1 MANGGLNKNM
11 IVLNLITKYLL
22 NMRKIKII
30 LLIVIFTSCEG
41 SIKNQNAKALEA
53 IKNYTKDEFFM
64 HNYNIEIIDFKI
76 DSIKEV
82 RPDSIVVKLIE
93 AEIYNI
99 AAKIA
104 DPSLEN
110 YSDFDTKKLNSF
122 VLDQASHSKE
132 IEEYSSKFKKYS
144 KNRKY
149 YLIDVNCKFT
159 STQINTNLQK
169 NILWPKTTF
178 LLSEDF
184 NVIDAPT
191 MFLN

>member
-1 MANGGLNKNM
+1 
-11 IVLNLITKYLL
+11 
-22 NMRKIKII
+22 MRKFKII

-41 SIKNQNAKALEA
+41 SIKTQNAKALEA
-53 IKNYTKDEFFM
+53 IKNYTKDKFFM

-110 YSDFDTKKLNSF
+110 YSDFDIKKLNSL
-122 VLDQASHSKE
+122 VLDQASNSKE
-132 IEEYSSKFKKYS
+132 IEEYASKFKKYS

-169 NILWPKTTF
+169 NNLWPKATF

-191 MFLN
+191 MFLK